1 MSNIEKIHETGE
13 NIFHATLFM
22 HNKLVNFHTI
32 SKNCE
37 VPQSHMRVLFMLK
50 KYKEKTMSDMAS
62 EMEISRPNLT
72 PIIDRLISEGY
83 AERKEGQ
90 KDRRK
95 LLISLT
101 EKGWGYLGEL
111 EDKVKEQTR
120 LKLESLPEE
129 DLDVLNEASMKI
141 LEILK
146 KL

>member
-13 NIFHATLFM
+13 NIFHATLVM

-32 SKNCE
+32 ARHCE

-50 KYKEKTMSDMAS
+50 KYKEKTMSDMAG
-62 EMEISRPNLT
+62 EMEISKPNLT
-72 PIIDRLISEGY
+72 PIIDRLIEDGY
-83 AERKEGQ
+83 VERKEGQ

-101 EKGWGYLGEL
+101 DKGWRYLGEL
-111 EDKVKEQTR
+111 EDQVKEQTR
-120 LKLESLPEE
+120 HKLESLSDEE
-129 DLDVLNEASMKI
+129 LDILNESSMKI

-146 KL
+146 NL

>member
-1 MSNIEKIHETGE
+1 
-13 NIFHATLFM
+13 
-22 HNKLVNFHTI
+22 
-32 SKNCE
+32 
-37 VPQSHMRVLFMLK
+37 MRVLFMLK
-50 KYKEKTMSDMAS
+50 KYKEKTMSDMAG

-72 PIIDRLISEGY
+72 PIIDRLITEGY

-120 LKLESLPEE
+120 QKLENLTEE
-129 DLDVLNEASMKI
+129 DLDVLNEASTKI